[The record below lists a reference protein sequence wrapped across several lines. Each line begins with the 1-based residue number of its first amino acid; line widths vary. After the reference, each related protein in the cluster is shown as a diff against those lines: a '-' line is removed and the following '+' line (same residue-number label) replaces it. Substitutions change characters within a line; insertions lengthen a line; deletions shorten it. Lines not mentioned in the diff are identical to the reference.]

1 MKSMEMIEINEMTDR
16 YEAKSL
22 LEQSKLIEKQLHEA
36 RVLGD
41 EELIGYYTEALARV
55 TCEIENAATSE
66 EGVSFKGSYQAQ
78 RYREQAAEEAVK
90 NGKDSWRYKDLLKKA
105 ELEDMKK

>member
-1 MKSMEMIEINEMTDR
+1 MEIIESYEMTDN

-22 LEQSKLIEKQLHEA
+22 LEQSNLIEKQLLEA
-36 RVLGD
+36 QQAGD
-41 EELIGYYTEALARV
+41 ETLIAYYTEALEQV
-55 TCEIENAATSE
+55 TSKINNLEVLQ

-90 NGKDSWRYKDLLKKA
+90 NGKNSWRYKDLLKKA

>member
-1 MKSMEMIEINEMTDR
+1 MEIIESYEITDN
-16 YEAKSL
+16 YESKSL
-22 LEQSKLIEKQLHEA
+22 LEQSNLIEKQLLEA
-36 RVLGD
+36 QQSGD
-41 EELIGYYTEALARV
+41 ETLIAYYTEALEQV
-55 TCEIENAATSE
+55 TSKINNLEVLQ

-90 NGKDSWRYKDLLKKA
+90 NGKNSWRYKDLLKKA

>member
-1 MKSMEMIEINEMTDR
+1 MEIIESYEMTDN

-22 LEQSKLIEKQLHEA
+22 LEQSNLIEKQLLEA
-36 RVLGD
+36 QQSGD
-41 EELIGYYTEALARV
+41 ETLIAYYTEALEQV
-55 TCEIENAATSE
+55 TSKINNLEVLQ

-90 NGKDSWRYKDLLKKA
+90 NGKNSWLYKDLLKKA

>member
-1 MKSMEMIEINEMTDR
+1 MEIIESYEMTDN

-22 LEQSKLIEKQLHEA
+22 LEQSNLIEKQLLEA
-36 RVLGD
+36 QQSGD
-41 EELIGYYTEALARV
+41 ETLIAYYTEALEQV
-55 TCEIENAATSE
+55 TSKINNLEVLQ

-90 NGKDSWRYKDLLKKA
+90 NGKNSWRYKDLLKKA

>member
-1 MKSMEMIEINEMTDR
+1 MEIIESYEITDN

-22 LEQSKLIEKQLHEA
+22 LEQSNLIEKQLLEA
-36 RVLGD
+36 QQSGD
-41 EELIGYYTEALARV
+41 GTLIAYYTEALEQV
-55 TCEIENAATSE
+55 TSKINNLEVLQ

-90 NGKDSWRYKDLLKKA
+90 NGKNSWRYKDLLKKA

>member
-1 MKSMEMIEINEMTDR
+1 MEIIESYEITDN

-22 LEQSKLIEKQLHEA
+22 LEQSNLIEKQLLEA
-36 RVLGD
+36 QQSGD
-41 EELIGYYTEALARV
+41 ETLIAYYTEALEQV
-55 TCEIENAATSE
+55 TSKINNLEVLQ

-90 NGKDSWRYKDLLKKA
+90 NGKNSWRYKDLLKKA